1 MSLIGFIAKCKN
13 FVLVLNGRR
22 LMVNYKIVNEHT
34 ISVTNNYV
42 ERGGDI
48 LEIKTDQII
57 KRNLGFNKAKELVR
71 HLNFGGGFDGSTPA
85 FFLAESAKMLDSSQQ
100 SV

>member
-1 MSLIGFIAKCKN
+1 
-13 FVLVLNGRR
+13 
-22 LMVNYKIVNEHT
+22 MVNYKTVNEHT

-48 LEIKTDQII
+48 LEIKTDQIV